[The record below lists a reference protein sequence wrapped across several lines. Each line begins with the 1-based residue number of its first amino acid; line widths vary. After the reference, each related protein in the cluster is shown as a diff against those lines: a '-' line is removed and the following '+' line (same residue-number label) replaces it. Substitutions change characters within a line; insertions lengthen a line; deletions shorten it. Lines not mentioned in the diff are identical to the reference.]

1 MHTIE
6 YGPPISLDDAKKVVA
21 AAEASAEQNGWVMV
35 IAIVD
40 SGGHLVLLHRMNNA
54 QYGSVPIAEHKAVT
68 AVNFKRPTRVF
79 EDAIAA
85 GGIGLRLLSTPGFC
99 ALEGGV
105 PLIRDGRLIGAIGVS
120 GAKSTEDAI
129 VAAAGVAALTD

>member
-21 AAEASAEQNGWVMV
+21 AAEASAEQNGWAMV

>member
-1 MHTIE
+1 MQTIE
-6 YGPPISLDDAKKVVA
+6 YGPHISLDDAKKVVA
-21 AAEASAEQNGWVMV
+21 AAEASAEQNGWPMV
-35 IAIVD
+35 IAVVD
-40 SGGHLVLLHRMNNA
+40 SSGHLVLLHRMNNA
-54 QYGSVPIAEHKAVT
+54 QYGSIAIAEHKAVT
-68 AVNFKRPTRVF
+68 AVNFKRPTKVF

-85 GGIGLRLLSTPGFC
+85 GGINIRLLSTPGFC

-129 VAAAGVAALTD
+129 VAAAGVDALAG